1 MSASAEPV
9 IETCEVEDICYLS
22 NLPPPPVYVSNQTHQ
37 ALTNVRIR

>member
-9 IETCEVEDICYLS
+9 IETCEIEDRCYLS
-22 NLPPPPVYVSNQTHQ
+22 KLPPPPVYVPNQTHQ